1 MLNRLVLHNPHAL
14 FFKENI
20 TSYFAGKK
28 SINKY
33 DYFFDYLYS
42 NNKKVKVLVD
52 DSMVNRFSHGPFN
65 FLKNSTIDFYAW
77 VLLNRLNPFKFK
89 IYKSASSLEHND
101 LIFTFLYGTFVFDN
115 YILNEDKCKLF
126 NDFKNTSAFKIA
138 HFSHYGYATQN
149 EIDNIIF
156 SKFDIIVSENNL
168 IKNSIYFNRLFNS
181 HFKNLILLPFVPN
194 KKFINNNNFINRKN
208 KVLSTGSNTYKMR
221 NKIFIEFFG
230 HDKLQPMRNELIENQ
245 NKLQNYIDFMT
256 NNLYSNELNNSKINS
271 NNILKFLKKNLTYL
285 VGDFY
290 RFNHLLYIYIFNPN
304 INTRKNENEY
314 YKIDIVKKYN
324 EYKMFIV
331 PEEVI
336 DLPAIGFVEGMAC
349 GSAYIGLRNSMYE
362 DIGMID
368 KEHYIGYDG
377 TIEDLIEKISYYQIH
392 DDELRIIANKGYEFV
407 SNNLNDDSIMT
418 NFFNSLQNIISKSN
432 YN

>member
-1 MLNRLVLHNPHAL
+1 MRERLVLHNPHAL
-14 FFKENI
+14 FFKESI

-42 NNKKVKVLVD
+42 NNKKIKVLVD
-52 DSMVNRFSHGPFN
+52 DSMLNRFSHGPLN

-89 IYKSASSLEHND
+89 IYKSASKLNHND
-101 LIFTFLYGTFVFDN
+101 LIFTFLYGSFVFDN
-115 YILNEDKCKLF
+115 FILNEDKCKLF
-126 NDFKNTSAFKIA
+126 NDFKNTRAVKIV
-138 HFSHYGYATQN
+138 HFSHYGYTTQN
-149 EIDNIIF
+149 EIDNIIL

-168 IKNSIYFNRLFNS
+168 IINSNYFNRLFNS
-181 HFKNLILLPFVPN
+181 HFKNFILLPFVPN
-194 KKFINNNNFINRKN
+194 KKFTNINHFINRKN

-221 NKIFIEFFG
+221 NKYFIEHFG
-230 HDKLQPMRNELIENQ
+230 HDKLQPMRNLLIDNQ
-245 NKLQNYIDFMT
+245 NKLKNYIDFMT
-256 NNLYSNELNNSKINS
+256 NNLYANELNNSKKIS
-271 NNILKFLKKNLTYL
+271 TNILLLFKKKLAYL

-290 RFNHLLYIYIFNPN
+290 RFLHLLYIYIFNPN
-304 INTRKNENEY
+304 INTKKNENEY

-349 GSAYIGLRNSMYE
+349 GSAYIGLRNSMYK

-377 TIEDLIEKISYYQIH
+377 TIEDLIEKISYYQRH
-392 DDELRIIANKGYEFV
+392 DDELRKIANKGYEFV
-407 SNNLNDDSIMT
+407 SNNLNVDSIMT
-418 NFFNSLQNIISKSN
+418 NFFNSLQNFTSKSN
-432 YN
+432 YI